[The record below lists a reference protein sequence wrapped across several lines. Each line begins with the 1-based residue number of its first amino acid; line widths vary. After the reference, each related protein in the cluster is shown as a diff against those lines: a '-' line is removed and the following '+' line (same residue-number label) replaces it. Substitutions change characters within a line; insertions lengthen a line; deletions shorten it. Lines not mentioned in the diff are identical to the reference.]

1 MTVKL
6 ERASG
11 GLWEFTFRGGFL
23 AIEDM
28 VGGGEEFI
36 DGLAIMRV
44 DSYSG
49 TYGDGWLVAVG
60 AEPLGNTIG
69 NSQRGSGFRFGKNK
83 HEFVPSV
90 TRSGVNSA
98 AMNAKNVSQ
107 AADGFAAHEMA
118 VSVIDL
124 FQAVQIKEHDGK
136 RAGGAFVP
144 LDFGVEGI
152 QKPPV
157 VGETR
162 ERIGDGQMMH
172 AFVSAPVFGDFGGE
186 RHGGD
191 GHDADEGL
199 QQEQRS
205 ILRFAGKGAEAVRGA
220 PGGNRGQEGN
230 GGGSFAAA
238 EAERG
243 PDQERN
249 AKELE
254 GIVFQGGVKTA
265 AEDDPAGETQPR
277 KQEGQFDE
285 LLASPMQAGVL
296 PPEEHQGSGNDT
308 ADRVAE
314 PPSGPDGAIEVP
326 ACESG

>member
-1 MTVKL
+1 MLPLARREVSFLLQQNRAEARVTTKSKL

-11 GLWEFTFRGGFL
+11 GLGEFTFGGAFL

-28 VGGGEEFI
+28 VGGGEELINGLAVVGI
-36 DGLAIMRV
+36 DG
-44 DSYSG
+44 YSG

-60 AEPLGNTIG
+60 AEPLGNAIG
-69 NSQRGSGFRFGKNK
+69 NPKGGSGFRFRKHK

-90 TRSGVNSA
+90 TRSGVNGA
-98 AMNAKNVSQ
+98 AMNPKNVSQ
-107 AADGFAAHEMA
+107 AADGFASHQMA

-124 FQAVQIKEHDGK
+124 FQAVHIEEHDGK
-136 RAGGAFVP
+136 RAGGAFVA
-144 LDFGVEGI
+144 LDFGVEGVE
-152 QKPPV
+152 KPPV
-157 VGETR
+157 VGKAR
-162 ERIGDGQMMH
+162 ERIRDGQMMH
-172 AFVSAPVFGDFGGE
+172 AFISTLVFGNFGGE
-186 RHGGD
+186 NHGGN

-205 ILRFAGKGAEAVRGA
+205 VLRFAGKGAEAVGGA
-220 PGGNRGQEGN
+220 PGGHRGQEGN

-254 GIVFQGGVKTA
+254 GIVFQGGVKPA

-285 LLASPMQAGVL
+285 LLARPMQAGVL
-296 PPEEHQGSGNDT
+296 PPE
-308 ADRVAE
+308 
-314 PPSGPDGAIEVP
+314 
-326 ACESG
+326 